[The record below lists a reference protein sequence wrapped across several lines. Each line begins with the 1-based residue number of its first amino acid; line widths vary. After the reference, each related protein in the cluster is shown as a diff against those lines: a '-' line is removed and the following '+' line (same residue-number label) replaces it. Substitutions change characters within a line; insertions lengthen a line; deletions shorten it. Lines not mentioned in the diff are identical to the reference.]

1 MLEVRDLR
9 VAYGRV
15 EALHGVSVAVRD
27 GEIVTIIGANG
38 AGKSTL
44 LRAVCGVIRA
54 SAGSI
59 RFDAQD
65 VTALDSPQMVRRGV
79 AMVPEGRHI
88 FPEMTVRENL
98 DLGAYYRRDMPAV
111 RDDLERVLTLFPI
124 LRERLDGQG
133 GQLSGGQQQMLA
145 LGRALMSRPRLLLL
159 DEPSLG
165 LAPTIV
171 QTLGRVIRELNR
183 AGTTVLLVEQ
193 NARMALRLAHR
204 AYVLA
209 TGLVARTGTGEELL
223 NDPVVRQ
230 TYLGAETQ
238 AQAQAQAATHA

>member
-1 MLEVRDLR
+1 MLKVVNLK

-15 EALHGVSVAVRD
+15 EALHGVTISVQQ
-27 GEIVTIIGANG
+27 GEVVTIIGANG

-44 LRAVCGVIRA
+44 LRAICGVLIPR
-54 SAGSI
+54 AGSI
-59 RFDAQD
+59 EFDGED
-65 VTALDSPQMVRRGV
+65 VTALDSPHMVRRGV
-79 AMVPEGRHI
+79 AMVPEGRHV

-98 DLGAYYRRDMPAV
+98 DLGAYYRRDDTAM
-111 RDDLERVLTLFPI
+111 RSDFDRVLALFPI
-124 LRERLDGQG
+124 LKERLSSPG
-133 GQLSGGQQQMLA
+133 GLLSGGQQQMVA

-171 QTLGRVIRELNR
+171 QQLGRVIRELNG

-204 AYVLA
+204 AYVLS
-209 TGLVARTGTGEELL
+209 TGLVARTGTGDELL
-223 NDPVVRQ
+223 HDPTVRDM
-230 TYLGAETQ
+230 YLGG
-238 AQAQAQAATHA
+238 ATHA